1 MSKVFITF
9 LSILI
14 TALSFG
20 QSETDNSILITS
32 DNSIDSTAILDLFEI
47 EGIQYK
53 KIVFTGKKLKDK
65 KYHIRVREIWDG
77 KIKSESDIINTAN
90 FPKGFQTI
98 NASVFKIKVISKFV
112 KDSKLKMKFIFP
124 GFIISKEFDA
134 IDSEDYSLRN
144 IIENNRS
151 KIESG
156 KYFYIFAYL
165 LPYEK
170 DGNKYWCKV
179 ENSNEDI
186 ENWGVKFG
194 IKHYL
199 IFEMKFDK

>member
-1 MSKVFITF
+1 MSKVYIIF

-14 TALSFG
+14 PALSFG
-20 QSETDNSILITS
+20 QSETDNNILITS
-32 DNSIDSTAILDLFEI
+32 DNSLDSTAILDLFEI

-65 KYHIRVREIWDG
+65 KYHIRVKEVWDG
-77 KIKSESDIINTAN
+77 KIKSESDILNTAN

-98 NASVFKIKVISKFV
+98 NDSIFKIRVISKFV

-144 IIENNRS
+144 IIEINRS

-156 KYFYIFAYL
+156 EFFYIFAYL

-179 ENSNEDI
+179 ENSNADI
-186 ENWGVKFG
+186 ENWGVNFG

-199 IFEMKFDK
+199 IFEMKFEQ